1 MMRVAC
7 QSIPDV
13 LLLTGDRLQDTRG
26 WFRETYSGRTFAEA
40 GIDVVFVQDNE
51 SCSARAGTVRGLHY
65 QSLPFAQAKLMR
77 VLKGAILDVA
87 VDLRLGSPTF
97 GRHVAVRLDAT
108 HDEALFI
115 AAGFAHGFCTLVDDT
130 IVSYKASALYAPKCE
145 HGIRWNDP
153 ALGIPWP
160 VAADRAI
167 VSPKDASLPL
177 LAAVSRA
184 ALFACPATVGF
195 ARNLSGLMA
204 S

>member
-1 MMRVAC
+1 MMRVAR
-7 QSIPDV
+7 QPIPDI
-13 LLLTGDRLQDTRG
+13 LLLTGDRFQDGRG

-40 GIDVVFVQDNE
+40 GIDVAFVQDNE

-65 QSLPFAQAKLMR
+65 QLSPFAQAKLMR

-87 VDLRLGSPTF
+87 VDLRIGSPTF
-97 GRHVAVRLDAT
+97 GRHVAVRLDAGR
-108 HDEALFI
+108 DDALFI

-130 IVSYKASALYAPKCE
+130 VVSYKVSALYAPKYE
-145 HGIRWNDP
+145 RGIRWDDP

-160 VAADRAI
+160 LAAARAV
-167 VSPKDASLPL
+167 VSPKDAAWPP

-184 ALFACPATVGF
+184 ELFTRPSAIGF
-195 ARNLSGLMA
+195 ARNVSGVVA